1 MSRILRRPMFRGGRV
16 SSYGTGIASG
26 LTDNKPGYKE
36 GGQIGGGAI
45 YGKPMGD
52 RYGFA
57 EPTRDPEKDKKQS
70 IIEEVM
76 IEFPNAS
83 IEEQMQIVNERVSD
97 STSVLDKM
105 GGLGSVL
112 KFGGNLAL
120 DVPSSIVDTAVSVPV
135 NTVGRFFGYNP
146 GMSANKGVE
155 FIKKGIFGEN
165 AEIYDENDPNRDE
178 DANPNVAE
186 FFGIN
191 TDATNTSTKKAE
203 ETRAIIEQ
211 QNKDNAR
218 KLANQQ
224 KEEKTNKIINNMY
237 DEKPDSDVIKEYM
250 DMFSE
255 AYGTDKE
262 ALNRSRYLELAKFGA
277 NILAQPGGQSI
288 GEVLGQAGGPAL
300 EGMTKIEEAE
310 NQGQRQLKG
319 LAIQAAMKN
328 MDNPKLK
335 EIMTLSKLTGKPG
348 DAGYVSPGG
357 IVEKMMTNAS
367 EGRNQ
372 AKNKELTMVA
382 LDMVESPLVA
392 QQQLEKSGKQLS
404 ETTIIKSFDEPGVDL
419 VEDEVYISKKLK
431 GKNHV
436 GRWDGSKFLFPGDE
450 GF

>member
-1 MSRILRRPMFRGGRV
+1 VSKILRRPMFRGGRV
-16 SSYGTGIASG
+16 SSYGTGIATG
-26 LTDNKPGYKE
+26 LTNDTPGYKE

-57 EPTRDPEKDKKQS
+57 EPTIDPKQS

-76 IEFPNAS
+76 IEFPDAT
-83 IEEQMQIVNERVSD
+83 IEEQMKIVNQRVSS
-97 STSVLDKM
+97 STSLLDKA
-105 GGLGSVL
+105 GGLGSIL

-120 DVPSSIVDTAVSVPV
+120 DIPSSIIDTALSVPV

-155 FIKKGIFGEN
+155 AIKKGIFGDN
-165 AEIYDENDPNRDE
+165 AEIYDENDPDKDP
-178 DANPNVAE
+178 DANPDVAE

-191 TDATNTSTKKAE
+191 TDAQNTGTRKEE
-203 ETRAIIEQ
+203 ETLKIIEQ
-211 QNKDNAR
+211 KNKDNAR
-218 KLANQQ
+218 KLANQK
-224 KEEKTNKIINNMY
+224 KEIKTNNTINEMY
-237 DEKPDSDVIKEYM
+237 NQKPDSDVIKEYM

-255 AYGTDKE
+255 AYGTNKE

-288 GEVLGQAGGPAL
+288 GEIVGQAGGPSL
-300 EGMTKIEEAE
+300 QGMTKIEEAE

-335 EIMTLSKLTGKPG
+335 EIMTLSQLTGKVG
-348 DAGYVSPGG
+348 DAGYVSPAG
-357 IVEKMMTNAS
+357 IVEKMITNAS
-367 EGRNQ
+367 EGRNVS
-372 AKNKELTMVA
+372 KNRELTMVA
-382 LDMVESPLVA
+382 LDMVESPLAA
-392 QQQLEKSGKQLS
+392 QQQLEKAGKEIS
-404 ETTIIKSFDEPGVDL
+404 EVTIIKNFDEPGIDL
-419 VEDEVYISKKLK
+419 IENEVYVSKKLQ

-436 GRWDGSKFLFPGDE
+436 GKWDGSKFLFPGDD
-450 GF
+450 GFL